1 MNLKCIAISFL
12 FEDLHLIFFL
22 MWIGFL
28 NEINVTN
35 KIRSQLIII
44 NYIFM
49 SLSRKKIVYIYK
61 QILNQQRHPQKR
73 QEKFFSP
80 ITKYVLKF
88 F

>member
-1 MNLKCIAISFL
+1 
-12 FEDLHLIFFL
+12 
-22 MWIGFL
+22 
-28 NEINVTN
+28 
-35 KIRSQLIII
+35 
-44 NYIFM
+44 M